1 MTTSLTPTELNI
13 DKLNEESKTIANQ
26 IIDEQTYEKVKDL
39 TDLFNVNQAKK
50 NLTRIVRLNTLFDIV
65 SDQMLER
72 FSKNPNN
79 FSNADLLNY
88 LQVTQTAIEKSNKIL
103 NQIDNIPPISIQ
115 QNNVNI
121 TLEDELSR
129 DQRTN
134 IAEAVK
140 AILSRINTP
149 LEPKDDNTEENI
161 VTDNFKDITEES
173 PEEE

>member
-161 VTDNFKDITEES
+161 VTDNFIDITEES